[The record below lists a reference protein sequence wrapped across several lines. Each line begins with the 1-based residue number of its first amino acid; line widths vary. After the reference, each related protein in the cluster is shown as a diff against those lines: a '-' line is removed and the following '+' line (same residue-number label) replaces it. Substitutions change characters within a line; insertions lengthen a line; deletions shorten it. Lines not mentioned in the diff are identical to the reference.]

1 MKDSK
6 PKKKPTRAPVLPPA
20 GFTCR
25 VCGIRKPR
33 EAYPAKGRRG
43 YICQACAKVSLPKR
57 IRLQQEE
64 EIFHFLRQACISPAN
79 QARLETLTALR
90 SSAVASKASLV
101 LEVARSYPFKKNR
114 LRDMSRENPALL
126 QKLREVGLVMSY

>member
-25 VCGIRKPR
+25 VCGIRKPK

-64 EIFHFLRQACISPAN
+64 EIFHLLRQACISPTN
-79 QARLETLTALR
+79 QARLATL
-90 SSAVASKASLV
+90 AVLPNRGIAAKASLV
-101 LEVARSYPFKKNR
+101 LEVAKSYPFKKNR

-126 QKLREVGLVMSY
+126 QKLREARLVMPH